1 MFCFNYTFLKENR
14 LEVILETV
22 FELIQQ
28 MRLKYYLNIVISFIP
43 FLLSKLKT
51 IFDLDRKNSKL
62 LSLKTA
68 AIKNGLTSK

>member
-28 MRLKYYLNIVISFIP
+28 IRLKYYLNIVISFIP